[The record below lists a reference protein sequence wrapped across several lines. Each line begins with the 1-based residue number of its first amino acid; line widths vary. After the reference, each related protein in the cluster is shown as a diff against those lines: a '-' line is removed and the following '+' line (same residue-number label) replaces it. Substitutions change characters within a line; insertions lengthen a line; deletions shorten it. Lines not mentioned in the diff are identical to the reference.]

1 MHIIT
6 IEPHELFQ
14 ALSDFTR
21 LRVVRLLASS
31 KDEACLCELSQCLRE
46 PEYKLSRHL
55 KQLCQ
60 SGLLSAEKD
69 GRWIYHSIP
78 SGEAALQALFK
89 FISKIPDSNGV
100 FAEDLKRFQKC
111 ILVRKGG
118 RCNVTAAESLP
129 QKKTKKARALNL

>member
-1 MHIIT
+1 MHVIT
-6 IEPHELFQ
+6 IEPHQFFQ

-31 KDEACLCELSQCLRE
+31 KDEACLCELSQCLGE

-55 KQLCQ
+55 KQLRQ
-60 SGLLSAEKD
+60 SGLLSAEKE

-78 SGEAALQALFK
+78 SDEVTLQALFK
-89 FISKIPDSNGV
+89 FITKIPDSSGV

-111 ILVRKGG
+111 MAARKGG
-118 RCNVTAAESLP
+118 RCAIPSEIFP
-129 QKKTKKARALNL
+129 QKKTKKARA